1 MSEETHFIDTE
12 VKFESLKSWDDYET
26 YCENGQMVFDAIC
39 DEAALYKIAS
49 EAVKKKLDS
58 LNEFGKFY
66 KQKYDEAR
74 DEISSLKKEIVELQK
89 AVDNSKKE
97 IEDSKL
103 VQSKKIYEDYLRSQ
117 NPLGVIEGDTFY
129 ALKKVYEKV
138 DCPYC
143 GGSGVIKTQTGKE
156 FECGKCNKGK
166 VSVFKNYDIVA
177 IQCVIIIR
185 DGGFFKYIDTYGNV
199 YTTLSQPSYYTKAFK
214 TKEDAEEYLKR
225 LDEG

>member
-1 MSEETHFIDTE
+1 MSEKTHFIDTE
-12 VKFESLKSWDDYET
+12 VESAPLKSWDDYET

-66 KQKYDEAR
+66 KQKYDEAIK
-74 DEISSLKKEIVELQK
+74 DKKSLEDKITSLEEEIKSLKEKIDSVKLE
-89 AVDNSKKE
+89 ASK
-97 IEDSKL
+97 
-103 VQSKKIYEDYLRSQ
+103 QIYDDYLRSQ

-129 ALKKVYEKV
+129 SLKKVYEKV
-138 DCPYC
+138 DCSYC
-143 GGSGVIKTQTGKE
+143 GGSGTIKTQTGKD
-156 FECGKCNKGK
+156 FECGKCRKGK
-166 VSVFKNYDIVA
+166 VDVFKEYTIVA
-177 IQCVIIIR
+177 IQCAKVR
-185 DGGFFKYIDTYGNV
+185 EDGELFKYEDMYGNIF
-199 YTTLSQPSYYTKAFK
+199 TTPPQTSYYSKAFK